1 MPTHSLTR
9 RFTVLAVATSIVF
22 GAAACTGSPEAS
34 DSTVSTDGSDSTSN
48 WVDAQGD
55 EGQSTDE
62 ACALVQDTITSAT
75 DDFDVASEDDPSAV
89 VDAMQAAADQLA
101 ELTPDVT
108 NDEVAAIVPSLE
120 TLFRQIGDS
129 MNDILNGDTESLEE
143 LDQLGA
149 DYQAT
154 IAQFQALCTP

>member
-1 MPTHSLTR
+1 MRTLSLAR
-9 RFTVLAVATSIVF
+9 RFAVLAVATSLVF
-22 GAAACTGSPEAS
+22 GATACTATPEEADSAAS
-34 DSTVSTDGSDSTSN
+34 TNSNGSTSD

-55 EGQSTDE
+55 EGQSTDD

-101 ELTPDVT
+101 ELTPAVT
-108 NDEVAAIVPSLE
+108 NDEVAALVPSLE
-120 TLFRQIGDS
+120 TLFRQIGES

-143 LDQLGA
+143 LDQLGG

-154 IAQFQALCTP
+154 IAEFQALCTP